1 MFILNLNTLNTMKAM
16 TIFLCMSLTFCFKVL
31 LAQKKAPPN
40 PLELIL
46 YTQYNNFRKYLE
58 RKEYSIQIIYSQIDR
73 NDQNEPT
80 LKTFKYNVDINNY
93 FYPAST
99 VKLPIILLS
108 LEKVNKINQ
117 KKEDVVI
124 NHFTRM
130 SSVASKLC
138 PEGAM
143 GNLANDPSPPC
154 LAKYIEQMLLVS
166 DNPSFARLYDFLGQ
180 KYIHTQLAQKGYD
193 SLRIVRRL
201 GSSCY
206 TAEQSKCTNTT
217 LFYDS
222 QLRLIYKEPETCN
235 DSTLYPILNVS
246 LGKAFVDMSGR
257 LQYSP
262 MDFSQNNFLPLP
274 YLHEITISALLPEAL
289 APQKRFNLTQ
299 EQLGFVRKMMGAYPR
314 EGKLTAY
321 RPEQGFFDTYK
332 KYFIYGQN
340 PTASI
345 KPKIRVFN
353 IVGLAYG
360 FAIDSAYIVD
370 FENKVEFFLTAV
382 IHTNRNEILN
392 DNNYEY
398 ATEAMPFLKLLSE
411 AIYKYELARN
421 KKYNPDLS
429 DFNLYD

>member
-1 MFILNLNTLNTMKAM
+1 MKAVL
-16 TIFLCMSLTFCFKVL
+16 IFLCLSFTFSYKVL
-31 LAQKKAPPN
+31 LAQKKSSPN

-46 YTQYNNFRKYLE
+46 YTQYDYFQKYLE
-58 RKEYSIQIIYSQIDR
+58 RKEYGIQIIYSQIDR
-73 NDQNEPT
+73 NEENKPA
-80 LKTFKYNVDINNY
+80 LKTFRYNVDIKNY

-99 VKLPIILLS
+99 IKLPVILLS

-117 KKEDVVI
+117 IKEDVII

-130 SSVASKLC
+130 SSVASNLC
-138 PEGAM
+138 PEGAI
-143 GNLANDPSPPC
+143 GNLINDPSPPC
-154 LAKYIEQMLLVS
+154 LAKYIEQILLVS

-193 SLRIVRRL
+193 SIRIVRRL

-206 TAEQSKCTNTT
+206 TAEQNKCTNAT

-235 DSTLYPILNVS
+235 DSTLSPLLNVS
-246 LGKAFVDMSGR
+246 LGKAFVDMSGK

-262 MDFSQNNFLPLP
+262 MDFSQNNFLPLQ
-274 YLHEITISALLPEAL
+274 YLHEMTISALLPEAVP
-289 APQKRFNLTQ
+289 PQKRFHLTQ
-299 EQLGFVRKMMGAYPR
+299 EQLTFIRKTMGAYPR
-314 EGKLTAY
+314 EGKLTTY
-321 RPEQGFFDTYK
+321 RPEQGFFDAYK

-340 PTASI
+340 PTAII

-370 FENKVEFFLTAV
+370 FENNVEFFLTAV

-398 ATEAMPFLKLLSE
+398 TSEAMPFLQLLSE
-411 AIYKYELARN
+411 TIYKYELARK
-421 KKYNPDLS
+421 KKYNPNLS
-429 DFNLYD
+429 NFNLYD